1 LGQSSF
7 DSVANLVESL
17 ARCGLVLDVDARE
30 HFLNRFE
37 LAVFS
42 AGVFDPKLLEGLGAI
57 DGL

>member
-17 ARCGLVLDVDARE
+17 ARCGLIFDIDACE
-30 HFLNRFE
+30 HLLNRLE
-37 LAVFS
+37 GATFS
-42 AGVFDPKLLEGLGAI
+42 AGVFDPKLLEGLSAV